1 MQAMKPRRLGIQPA
15 LVALLVCAVPASV
28 LSAPPTPP
36 VPEKIATPA
45 ASQDS
50 AVRIM
55 QSKAKAKAGAGQPR
69 DGKKLQRPADESAKQ
84 PYRALVDTVR
94 KSTDAFGDDN
104 VSESGERDRLQ
115 DPPPR

>member
-1 MQAMKPRRLGIQPA
+1 MHATKPRHPRILPA
-15 LVALLVCAVPASV
+15 LVVLLAGAAPGAV
-28 LSAPPTPP
+28 LSAPPTAP

-45 ASQDS
+45 ALQDS

-69 DGKKLQRPADESAKQ
+69 DDKKLQRPADESAKQ

-94 KSTDAFGDDN
+94 RSTDAFGDEN
-104 VSESGERDRLQ
+104 VSESGDRDRVQ